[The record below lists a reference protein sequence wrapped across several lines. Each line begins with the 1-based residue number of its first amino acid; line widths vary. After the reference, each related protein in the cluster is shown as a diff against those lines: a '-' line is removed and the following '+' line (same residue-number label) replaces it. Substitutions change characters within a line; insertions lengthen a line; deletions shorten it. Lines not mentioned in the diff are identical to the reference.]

1 MQNHELRAVET
12 RHGVIYARNA
22 LTIENHELR
31 LAPMTLILSTRLS
44 LAGCRPVKKSESDVR
59 LVFTFTNIRR
69 LTIHPVD
76 DYPGEAFSKSSFD
89 EYLDEAGAPLGR
101 FVLSTYDHVFDV
113 AGKCEWD
120 DTI

>member
-1 MQNHELRAVET
+1 MRAVDT

-22 LTIENHELR
+22 LIIEKRDLL
-31 LAPMTLILSTRLS
+31 LAPMTLTLSTRLS
-44 LAGCRPVKKSESDVR
+44 LAGCRPARKNKPDVR
-59 LVFTFTNIRR
+59 LIFTFTNIRR

-113 AGKCEWD
+113 SGRCEWAD
-120 DTI
+120 RA